1 MGECEF
7 EQKAVVKAVDS
18 ALQAQVQ
25 ERVAEELRLV
35 TPRGRFQVRWD
46 ENGSATALGQLTFF
60 AEFLEVT
67 GLFARWMEGC
77 PMSYTSPNAPAVVD
91 VLGTWLL
98 SILDGQRRYAHVAG
112 LRGDEVAP
120 QILGMNKIVSFE
132 RLRRALAHLA
142 PNQPKRCS
150 EEARVARTVQLAKST
165 AWMDAA
171 LEVKWT
177 PASRQ

>member
-18 ALQAQVQ
+18 ALQPQVQ
-25 ERVAEELRLV
+25 GRVAEELRLV
-35 TPRGRFQVRWD
+35 TPGGRFQVRWD

-67 GLFARWMEGC
+67 GVFARWMEGC

-120 QILGMNKIVSFE
+120 QILGMNKIVSDE
-132 RLRRALAHLA
+132 SLRRAL
-142 PNQPKRCS
+142 
-150 EEARVARTVQLAKST
+150 T
-165 AWMDAA
+165 
-171 LEVKWT
+171 
-177 PASRQ
+177 